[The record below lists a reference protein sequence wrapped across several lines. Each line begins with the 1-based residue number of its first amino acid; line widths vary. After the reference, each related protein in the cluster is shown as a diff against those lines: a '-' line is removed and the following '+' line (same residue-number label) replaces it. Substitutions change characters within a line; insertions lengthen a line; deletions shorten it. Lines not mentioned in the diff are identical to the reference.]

1 MEKDPVRKDPELKH
15 PEFKVRAEDVGLAY
29 FWLRI
34 IVGVNYFNHG
44 FVRLGNLTGFADA
57 MAERFKD
64 TFLPS
69 GLVWITGLAVSP
81 VELVVGLLIT
91 VGWFTRS
98 ALVATFALMLVL
110 MYGVTLLQ
118 DWDTASSQLVYD
130 LILFVLLAGLGYN
143 RWAIDNWLQT
153 RQTQRDFPPDPPLP
167 GTPRRRTRRSQ
178 WV

>member
-1 MEKDPVRKDPELKH
+1 VQ
-15 PEFKVRAEDVGLAY
+15 AEDIGLAY
-29 FWLRI
+29 FWLRV

-44 FVRLGNLTGFADA
+44 FVRIGNLTGFADA

-69 GLVWITGLAVSP
+69 GLVWLTGLAVSP

-98 ALVATFALMLVL
+98 ALVGTLALMLVL

-118 DWDTASSQLVYD
+118 DWSAASSQLVYD
-130 LILFVLLAGLGYN
+130 LILFVLLAGIGYN
-143 RWAIDNWLQT
+143 RWAIDNWRQT
-153 RQTQRDFPPDPPLP
+153 RRTQPPEPPLSDAIQ
-167 GTPRRRTRRSQ
+167 PRRRRSQ
-178 WV
+178 WI